1 MPDYYHAPA
10 LILTALL
17 LPAFAY
23 LYHRFRDIR
32 TLLWLSGFS
41 CSIASMILLFGT
53 SGSGLPG
60 EIHPW
65 LAAAGQTAILVG
77 SALFLGSLSPIGF
90 KLGRLRVLYVVP
102 YTIPLIIYSIL
113 LYARWGG
120 VAPPLAH
127 LLLFP
132 FLGLLSYVVVLFW
145 GAARRVLP
153 VRVGILLGFV
163 FAALGFWGLISFGP
177 AGGLTLIE
185 SANFLMTAVLLIVV
199 FRRLSTGVVLSALGF
214 VAWSLQAVRLVPAIH
229 HNLFLDLH
237 LVQIIVMAKV
247 VAAIGMLALTLEDE
261 LALNKAAQG
270 RERRARRELEAYTR
284 LVLSRRH
291 LEDFDRQGN
300 EICET
305 VAAQSRFSRVALLLH
320 STGRFRLA
328 GSAGIEAPL
337 QRALDEL
344 ASRLPATGFLA
355 PGSAPPAVD
364 STQTVLL
371 SLEPWLWP
379 GDDLKRLG
387 LTSVLAVPMVNR
399 SVVEGALLL
408 SGTRPVPERVDGED
422 PNAIRSDDL
431 LPIEMLV
438 GRLQATRSQ
447 TIIFEKLIDSEQFG
461 HLGQLATSVTQQL
474 NNPLTVILGYASL
487 LEGTANLDPQDRKA
501 VESILTESRHMRST
515 LESLSR
521 IARPQTDSRVAVSV
535 AELLADLG
543 ELHRPEF
550 LQRSIEFR
558 VSLAPD
564 LPRVLCSAPQLR
576 QAVRHCLQFA
586 MEAVESGVTSG
597 DEPKTVRLE
606 AASEG
611 NLVQIMVAHSGHGF
625 EVPERAFDPFIP
637 AQVGTRASSLGLSL
651 CATVM
656 RDNHGRACAVNFEPS
671 GAAIVLELK
680 AA

>member
-41 CSIASMILLFGT
+41 CSIISMVLLFT
-53 SGSGLPG
+53 MSGRGLSG
-60 EIHPW
+60 EIYPW
-65 LAAAGQTAILVG
+65 LAAAGQSALLVG
-77 SALFLGSLSPIGF
+77 SALFLGSLSPLGF
-90 KLGRLRVLYVVP
+90 KLGRFRVLYVVP
-102 YTIPLIIYSIL
+102 YTIPLVVYSVL
-113 LYARWGG
+113 LYGRWSGN
-120 VAPPLAH
+120 APPVPR

-132 FLGLLSYVVVLFW
+132 FLAFIAYVVAMFW
-145 GAARRVLP
+145 GAKHCALP
-153 VRVGILLGFV
+153 LRVGILLNLV
-163 FAALGFWGLISFGP
+163 FGGLGFWALIVFGP

-185 SANFLMTAVLLIVV
+185 SANFLITAVLLIVV
-199 FRRLSTGVVLSALGF
+199 FRRFSTGVVLSALGF
-214 VAWSLQAVRLVPAIH
+214 IAWSLPAIRLIPPI
-229 HNLFLDLH
+229 HNSPSLDLH
-237 LVQIIVMAKV
+237 LAQIITMAKV

-284 LVLSRRH
+284 LVLARRH

-305 VAAQSRFSRVALLLH
+305 IAAQSRFSQVALLLH
-320 STGRFRLA
+320 SAGRYRLA
-328 GSAGIEAPL
+328 GAAGFDAPL

-364 STQTVLL
+364 YSQTVQL

-399 SVVEGALLL
+399 SVIEGALLL
-408 SGTRPVPERVDGED
+408 SGIRPLLERVVGED
-422 PNAIRSDDL
+422 PNAIRPDDL

-438 GRLQATRSQ
+438 GRVQATRSQ
-447 TIIFEKLIDSEQFG
+447 TIIFEKLIDSEKFG

-501 VESILTESRHMRST
+501 VESILTEARHMRST

-521 IARPQTDSRVAVSV
+521 IARPQTDSRIAVSV

-550 LQRSIEFR
+550 LQRAIEFR

-586 MEAVESGVTSG
+586 MEAVENSTTAV
-597 DEPKTVRLE
+597 DEPRTIRLE

-611 NLVQIMVAHSGHGF
+611 NLVQIMVAHSGPGF
-625 EVPERAFDPFIP
+625 DIPERAFDPFIP
-637 AQVGTRASSLGLSL
+637 AQAGTHSSSLGLSL

-656 RDNHGRACAVNFEPS
+656 RDNNGRASAMNFEPS